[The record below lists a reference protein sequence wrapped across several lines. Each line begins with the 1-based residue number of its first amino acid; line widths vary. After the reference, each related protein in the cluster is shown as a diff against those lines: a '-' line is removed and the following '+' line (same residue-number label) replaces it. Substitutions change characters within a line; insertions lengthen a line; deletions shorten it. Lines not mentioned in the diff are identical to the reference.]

1 MPSRQDQLQS
11 YQFMVQRVVSALV
24 MHETDPAQP
33 PFRRAA
39 GAVLAG
45 VLVAAIALGG
55 FVAYGAIAGGGGT
68 PWRDSSAV
76 IVERESGARY
86 VYRDG
91 RLHLVVNYASALLAV
106 GSSRPRTVL
115 VSRRSIEGVPR
126 GSTLGI
132 AEAPDSLP
140 EPGRLLGPP
149 WTVCAL
155 PDAASVMVVGAV
167 SAGGAGL
174 GDRAVLARHPDGSL
188 HLVWQNHRYLL
199 PDPALGLTALGWTT
213 ARPFGA
219 APALLDALPAG
230 ADLAVPRVAGVGE
243 RSAHVPAAR
252 VGEVF
257 VVTSQGGGRQYAVA
271 VRDGLAGITQVQADL
286 LLTANRQDRP
296 VELSQGRF
304 AAIRKA
310 PDLVPDGLVP
320 TVTPTLVGSFG
331 GALCA
336 VVRDERGVAEV
347 VVDAEAPD
355 VADAA
360 RSRSTGGA
368 DHVVV
373 PPGRAAVVEAVTAP
387 GGTGGTVSIVTD
399 LGRRHA
405 VVGTETLAMLG
416 YGGVRPVRLPA
427 SVVALVGAGASLDPA
442 RAREPA

>member
-1 MPSRQDQLQS
+1 MPSRQDQLHS
-11 YQFMVQRVVSALV
+11 YQFTVQRVVSALV
-24 MHETDPAQP
+24 MRETDPPQP

-55 FVAYGAIAGGGGT
+55 FAVYGALVDGGGT
-68 PWRDSSAV
+68 QWRDSSAV

-91 RLHLVVNYASALLAV
+91 RLHRAVNHASALLAV
-106 GSSRPRTVL
+106 GAPQPRTVL
-115 VSRRSIEGVPR
+115 VSRRSIERVPR
-126 GSTLGI
+126 GRTLGI
-132 AEAPDSLP
+132 VEAPDSLP
-140 EPGRLLGPP
+140 AANRLLGPP

-155 PDAASVMVVGAV
+155 PAAASAVLVGTT
-167 SAGGAGL
+167 SSGGTRL
-174 GDRAVLARHPDGSL
+174 GDRAVLARHPGGSL
-188 HLVWQNHRYLL
+188 HLVWQNHCYLVR
-199 PDPALGLTALGWTT
+199 DPALALTALGWTT
-213 ARPFGA
+213 ARPFPA

-230 ADLAVPRVAGVGE
+230 PDLAVPRIAEAGQRAPGVP
-243 RSAHVPAAR
+243 SAR
-252 VGEVF
+252 IGDVF
-257 VVTSQGGGRQYAVA
+257 VVTSQGGARQYVVA

-304 AAIRKA
+304 AAARKA
-310 PDLVPDGLVP
+310 PDLVPEGLVP
-320 TVTPTLVGSFG
+320 TVTPALVGSLR

-347 VVDAEAPD
+347 VADADVPD

-360 RSRSTGGA
+360 TSRGGA
-368 DHVVV
+368 DRVVV
-373 PPGRAAVVEAVTAP
+373 PPGGAAVVEAVAAP
-387 GGTGGTVSIVTD
+387 GGAAGTISIVTD

-405 VVGTETLAMLG
+405 VVGAETLAMLG

-427 SVVALVGAGASLDPA
+427 AVVALVEAGASLDPA